1 MAIGVDLAR
10 KLQLIT
16 MNASLSGSSNSN
28 DDSNSDAGE
37 DIEEDLE
44 DMLSSPSAT
53 PLMAFSYAVQSFP
66 SAAFLQLS
74 EGLNRLPTWTV
85 YPASLAECLQATTE
99 ITRHFGRCAS
109 SCCSHS
115 QRFNVHI
122 VRQCWHARGVFHMLR
137 LLACQRGCYPCGRP
151 CQT

>member
-1 MAIGVDLAR
+1 MQEKLQCLLGPVCCRAWLSTASGVDLAR
-10 KLQLIT
+10 RLQLIT

-53 PLMAFSYAVQSFP
+53 PLMAFPYAVQSFP

-99 ITRHFGRCAS
+99 ITRHFGR
-109 SCCSHS
+109 
-115 QRFNVHI
+115 
-122 VRQCWHARGVFHMLR
+122 
-137 LLACQRGCYPCGRP
+137 
-151 CQT
+151 